1 MGDLFFLVAGLLVSY
16 AGFEDVI
23 YQGKVCTSGSLSGVM
38 AGRNYNRAWVV
49 DSSMISKLTFC
60 IICSLTKTTYD
71 AKG

>member
-38 AGRNYNRAWVV
+38 AGRNYNRA
-49 DSSMISKLTFC
+49 
-60 IICSLTKTTYD
+60 
-71 AKG
+71 